1 LGVVVTIKPA
11 KKLSK
16 KIRIIL
22 TLGYLLAIYAF
33 LPFSAQILLSLIKQ
47 DLISTIVTTIYI
59 AAGFAALWIM
69 LVIYRIRDIAAYIL
83 MSMLALI
90 VVYFMS
96 GLEIQQER
104 IHFIQYAALTMG
116 ILWCFEEQ
124 RARRNI
130 WIIAILMSSFAGFI
144 DECIQGLV
152 PNRYF
157 DMRDVGL
164 NILASIVGAG
174 FYAILKSYALEQDE
188 VDEEYSGR

>member
-1 LGVVVTIKPA
+1 MTIEPA
-11 KKLSK
+11 KKLTK
-16 KIRIIL
+16 KFRVAL
-22 TLGYLLAIYAF
+22 TIGYLVAIYAF
-33 LPFSAQILLSLIKQ
+33 LPFSAEILLSLIKQ

-59 AAGFAALWIM
+59 FAGVAALWIM
-69 LVIYRIRDIAAYIL
+69 LVVYQIRDIAAYIL

-96 GLEIQQER
+96 GLSIQQER

-124 RARRNI
+124 RAKKKT
-130 WIIAILMSSFAGFI
+130 WIISIFMSSFAGFI
-144 DECIQGLV
+144 DECIQGFV

-164 NILASIVGAG
+164 NVLASIVGAG
-174 FYAILKSYALEQDE
+174 FYAILKSYALEQGE